1 MNGKSGLVHAPISSL
16 ECERIRGAPKK
27 SKAEII
33 INLVTFHLTLP
44 SQIR

>member
-1 MNGKSGLVHAPISSL
+1 MNGKSGLAISSL

-33 INLVTFHLTLP
+33 INLVVCVFVEISYL
-44 SQIR
+44 